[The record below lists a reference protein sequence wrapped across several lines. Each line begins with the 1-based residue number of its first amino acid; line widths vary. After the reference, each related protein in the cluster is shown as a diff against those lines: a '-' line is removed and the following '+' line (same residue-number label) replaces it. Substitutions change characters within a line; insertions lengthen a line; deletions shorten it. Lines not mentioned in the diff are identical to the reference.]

1 MVITREGVLT
11 SVLEGVLEG
20 VPDGGST
27 GGSTGGSI
35 EGSTGGRTRA
45 ESLRAL
51 PACLVMAQ
59 ARTQD
64 CNTKDKTAGA
74 DAEPSKARVL
84 GAALACAAGMAGATR
99 ATAAAASME

>member
-1 MVITREGVLT
+1 
-11 SVLEGVLEG
+11 
-20 VPDGGST
+20 
-27 GGSTGGSI
+27 
-35 EGSTGGRTRA
+35 
-45 ESLRAL
+45 
-51 PACLVMAQ
+51 MAQ

-99 ATAAAASME
+99 ATAAAASLE